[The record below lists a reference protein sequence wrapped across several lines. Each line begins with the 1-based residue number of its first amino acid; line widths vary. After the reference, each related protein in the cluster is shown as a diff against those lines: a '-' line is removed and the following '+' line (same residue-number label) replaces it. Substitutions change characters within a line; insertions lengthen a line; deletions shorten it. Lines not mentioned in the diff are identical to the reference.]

1 MSAPGTFLR
10 RWLVALAAACAL
22 AGFAAAAQDAS
33 FDAWLSGLRDEALAR
48 KISAE
53 ILDAALE
60 GIEPLEK
67 VIELDRSQPEFTM
80 TFAQYRERVVSDQRV
95 RTGKRMM
102 REHRTLLQAVRV
114 RYGVQPRF
122 LVALWGVE
130 SRFGEQMGSYR
141 VVEALATLAYD
152 GRRSKFF
159 RGELLDALQILEEGH
174 IEPDRMLGSWAG
186 AMGQVQFMPSSFHQ
200 YSVDFDGD
208 ARSDLWGNTSDAL
221 ASAANYLVRSGWKGD
236 QTWGREVRLPS
247 GFDSKLIGRQVT
259 RTLPQWQSLGVRRA
273 DGSALPGR
281 ALSASLVQPDG
292 AGRPTY
298 VAYDNYR
305 ALLRWNRSDF
315 FALSVGLLSDA
326 LK

>member
-1 MSAPGTFLR
+1 V
-10 RWLVALAAACAL
+10 WLVVLATVCAL
-22 AGFAAAAQDAS
+22 AGVTTAAQDKD
-33 FDAWLSGLRDEALAR
+33 FDAWLDGLRDEALAR
-48 KISAE
+48 KISPE
-53 ILDAALE
+53 ILDAALQD
-60 GIEPLEK
+60 IKPLEK

-80 TFAQYRERVVSDQRV
+80 TFAQYRERVVSDKRV
-95 RTGKRMM
+95 SAGKRMM
-102 REHRTLLQAVRV
+102 RQHRKLLQAIHK

-122 LVALWGVE
+122 LVALWGIE
-130 SRFGEQMGSYR
+130 SRFGEQMGSYS

-174 IEPDRMLGSWAG
+174 IEPDAMLGSWAG

-208 ARSDLWGNTSDAL
+208 GRSDLWGNTSDAL
-221 ASAANYLVRSGWKGD
+221 GSAANYLVRSGWKGD
-236 QTWGREVRLPS
+236 QTWGREVRLPR
-247 GFDSKLIGRQVT
+247 GFDSSLIGRKVT
-259 RTLPQWQSLGVRRA
+259 RTLPQWQALGVRRA
-273 DGSALPGR
+273 DGGALPSR
-281 ALSASLVQPDG
+281 ALKASLAQPDG
-292 AGRPTY
+292 AGGPVY